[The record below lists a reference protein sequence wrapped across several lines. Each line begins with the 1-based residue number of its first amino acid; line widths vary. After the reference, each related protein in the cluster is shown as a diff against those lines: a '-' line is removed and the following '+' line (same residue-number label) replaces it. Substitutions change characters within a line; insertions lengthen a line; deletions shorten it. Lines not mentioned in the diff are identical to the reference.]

1 MAKIGYVR
9 VLLLFIFVDKIGR
22 IIKLTSHS
30 FTKTLFKF
38 FWCPPSVV
46 INVNTRLRTRWHLKG
61 MTHQRW
67 DPMALWVFLHSYIIS
82 NLIFPLFMEKVC
94 LRQFLSVRKAEW
106 LLAAN
111 CSCHGHVYPE
121 SRKKSCK
128 IGKRSTSHVYNLR
141 NSDDLNLPKCR
152 TAAAQHSFFYREV
165 KVWNNLSN
173 KTRTARSL
181 RSFIKQ
187 QRLN

>member
-1 MAKIGYVR
+1 
-9 VLLLFIFVDKIGR
+9 
-22 IIKLTSHS
+22 
-30 FTKTLFKF
+30 
-38 FWCPPSVV
+38 
-46 INVNTRLRTRWHLKG
+46 
-61 MTHQRW
+61 
-67 DPMALWVFLHSYIIS
+67 MALWVFLIS
-82 NLIFPLFMEKVC
+82 NLLFPLFMEKVC
-94 LRQFLSVRKAEW
+94 LRQFLSVRKVEW

-152 TAAAQHSFFYREV
+152 TAAAQRSFFYREA

-173 KTRTARSL
+173 KTRTAQSL

>member
-1 MAKIGYVR
+1 
-9 VLLLFIFVDKIGR
+9 
-22 IIKLTSHS
+22 
-30 FTKTLFKF
+30 
-38 FWCPPSVV
+38 
-46 INVNTRLRTRWHLKG
+46 
-61 MTHQRW
+61 
-67 DPMALWVFLHSYIIS
+67 
-82 NLIFPLFMEKVC
+82 MENVC
-94 LRQFLSVRKAEW
+94 LRQFHSVRKAGW

-111 CSCHGHVYPE
+111 CSFHGHVYPE

-141 NSDDLNLPKCR
+141 NSEDLNLPKCR
-152 TAAAQHSFFYREV
+152 TAAAQRSFFYRQA
-165 KVWNNLSN
+165 KVCNNNLSN